1 MSLKE
6 LRQFEQGVLAKGA
19 VDTADLATLKSL
31 IMADGKV
38 DRAEA
43 DFVVEL
49 HKRVQHLNPA
59 FERFVYSAVKAH
71 VLTDGKIDAEEAAW
85 LRQMVFADGKVSDR
99 ERAFLRELKG
109 EAADAGP
116 AFEAL
121 FEEAMKAPQN
131 AHTSGSGR

>member
-1 MSLKE
+1 MQELKRIETDIMS
-6 LRQFEQGVLAKGA
+6 KGK
-19 VDTADLATLKSL
+19 VDSDHLTALHAILY
-31 IMADGKV
+31 ADGKV

-43 DFVVEL
+43 DFIVEL
-49 HKRVQHLNPA
+49 HKRVQHPNPA
-59 FERFVYSAVKAH
+59 FERFVYSAVKSH
-71 VLTDGKIDAEEAAW
+71 VLTDGRVDAEEAAW